1 MNNELQKD
9 MKIFNC
15 FNSFDL
21 ADNKEDRETFH
32 DTIRENNEFILNTYA
47 QQLYFREIM
56 PNIKKVSRSNYFYS
70 RMVKKGFKHKSPFF
84 KILLKAIKEI
94 NEGKKKIVVPNRQ
107 KRLNIYRLPEIELIK
122 NKKEQIEKI
131 AKKKL
136 ENLEIQKEKF
146 NKYRELIRE
155 KLSSTTRFKNNSL
168 TPKLV
173 ISPLTTLN
181 LSNTNNSFNN
191 KINSSEKYSKN
202 LDLSASNK
210 DLSKDL
216 STYYKSDIQ
225 FNTLTR
231 NKSYN
236 IINSPY
242 SIKNN
247 MSFIYDKC
255 NQEIK
260 HGNKVAGNVFK
271 YNIKITKTIEKKLIK
286 NNKLDKLKKMI
297 DDKGKRKNKYKK
309 LEENNIA
316 EIKRKMNEKISDFY
330 AYQNRKEFKE
340 ILRNSE
346 STHAYNLYLDEMNR
360 INEKMDRRRLVERK
374 RIDKIQTLCDDG
386 FKKKEY
392 LKNKI
397 DKYNKRHKEY
407 KEQDN
412 LIPNDDFYIINRNND
427 KDQIGT
433 LLPKLLSLRKTCLDE
448 ITVGNFVNK
457 KK

>member
-1 MNNELQKD
+1 M
-9 MKIFNC
+9 
-15 FNSFDL
+15 
-21 ADNKEDRETFH
+21 
-32 DTIRENNEFILNTYA
+32 
-47 QQLYFREIM
+47 
-56 PNIKKVSRSNYFYS
+56 
-70 RMVKKGFKHKSPFF
+70 
-84 KILLKAIKEI
+84 
-94 NEGKKKIVVPNRQ
+94 
-107 KRLNIYRLPEIELIK
+107 
-122 NKKEQIEKI
+122 
-131 AKKKL
+131 

-286 NNKLDKLKKMI
+286 NNKLDNLSMI
-297 DDKGKRKNKYKK
+297 ENNYENEKSKRKKPRKK
-309 LEENNIA
+309 TLKQKSNGSK
-316 EIKRKMNEKISDFY
+316 KR
-330 AYQNRKEFKE
+330 RW
-340 ILRNSE
+340 
-346 STHAYNLYLDEMNR
+346 
-360 INEKMDRRRLVERK
+360 
-374 RIDKIQTLCDDG
+374 
-386 FKKKEY
+386 
-392 LKNKI
+392 
-397 DKYNKRHKEY
+397 
-407 KEQDN
+407 
-412 LIPNDDFYIINRNND
+412 
-427 KDQIGT
+427 
-433 LLPKLLSLRKTCLDE
+433 
-448 ITVGNFVNK
+448 
-457 KK
+457 